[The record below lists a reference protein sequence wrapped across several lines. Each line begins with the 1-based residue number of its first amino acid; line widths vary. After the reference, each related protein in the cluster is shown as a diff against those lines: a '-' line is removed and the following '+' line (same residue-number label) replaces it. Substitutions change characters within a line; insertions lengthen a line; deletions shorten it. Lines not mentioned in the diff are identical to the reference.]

1 MFLNKKFTSK
11 VFNDIIKLYDNID
24 NTHKD
29 IKEFFL
35 KYIDEIKRWNKKMK
49 IKRWYF
55 LKNTF
60 KEYF

>member
-35 KYIDEIKRWNKKMK
+35 KYVNENKRWK
-49 IKRWYF
+49 
-55 LKNTF
+55 
-60 KEYF
+60 